1 MEKKY
6 EMIPEGNLFRIK
18 ALRSFGDVRRGQLGG
33 LIEKE
38 YNLSHA
44 GDCWI
49 YDNAVVVCYAR
60 IYENA
65 KIKGNAYVCCSA
77 IIYGNAIV
85 KGFVNVFDNAEIYG
99 NANVWGSAQ
108 FYSDAKVY
116 DNAQVSGYANIGGTA
131 HVCGDVHVYGNAHIR
146 GNACIRSREDYIV
159 FKNWWSSGRYFT
171 WTRSN
176 DMWDVGCFHGTGEA
190 LVEKAYADSKEKGE
204 QYKLIVEYVE
214 RIKNVQICK
223 QDCVATGEDGGDD

>member
-18 ALRSFGDVRRGQLGG
+18 ALRSFGDVIKGQLGG
-33 LIEKE
+33 FIEKE
-38 YNLSHA
+38 DNLSHE

-49 YDNAVVVCYAR
+49 YDNAQVRHDAKV
-60 IYENA
+60 YENA
-65 KIKGNAYVCCSA
+65 KIKKNAYIFGDAKVYGNAEVSGSVSVFDYAEV
-77 IIYGNAIV
+77 YGNAIV
-85 KGFVNVFDNAEIYG
+85 YGIAQIYYE
-99 NANVWGSAQ
+99 AH
-108 FYSDAKVY
+108 VY
-116 DNAQVSGYANIGGTA
+116 DYAQVYGYSRIGGTA
-131 HVCGDVHVYGNAHIR
+131 HVCDKAHVYGNAYIY
-146 GNACIRSREDYIV
+146 GNACIRSQEDYIV

-176 DMWDVGCFHGTGEA
+176 DMWKVGCFYGTGEA
-190 LVEKAYADSKEKGE
+190 LVEKAYEDSKEKGE

-223 QDCVATGEDGGDD
+223 QDSVATGEDGGDN